1 MGYGMY
7 IDKGGPMSS
16 VKDMLYRFNII
27 NEALQYCTPYYAE
40 LHYDNDEE
48 CHTYWL
54 VDGCGDRDGDP
65 FYDIDD
71 MIDYISNNDDVENY
85 LIEAGI

>member
-1 MGYGMY
+1 
-7 IDKGGPMSS
+7 MSS
-16 VKDMLYRFNII
+16 VKACSQATKDMLYRFNVV
-27 NEALQYCTPYYAE
+27 NEALQSCTSYYAE

-48 CHTYWL
+48 CYTYWV

-71 MIDYISNNDDVENY
+71 MIDYIVS
-85 LIEAGI
+85 LILSHSKLVHK